1 MCLCVCCIEDIKES
15 LSVYNCVYIAHV
27 MYIMIC
33 DDGSLRDGL
42 LLCNSMLVAAVV
54 MVVVVGIHL
63 ALGSVFDDFFF
74 VLWMLSSANEW
85 EWFRRLYRY
94 IYARR
99 GTMDISRF
107 TSAWNYFLFLFYFG
121 VRFPHFGMGH
131 RLEAHPYTIHEE
143 CDTPHRQL

>member
-1 MCLCVCCIEDIKES
+1 MCCIEDIKES

-63 ALGSVFDDFFF
+63 ALGSVFDDFF
-74 VLWMLSSANEW
+74 
-85 EWFRRLYRY
+85 LYFECYLAQMSESDFDDY
-94 IYARR
+94 IGIYMR
-99 GTMDISRF
+99 GVVRWTYRDSPVHGIIF
-107 TSAWNYFLFLFYFG
+107 FLFFILVYG
-121 VRFPHFGMGH
+121 AY
-131 RLEAHPYTIHEE
+131 RLEAHPYTIQEE
-143 CDTPHRQL
+143 CDIPHRQL